1 MKQSKKQ
8 FFIVALTQIISA
20 ACQLLII
27 KLIAGKLSTSEYGIL
42 SLFLTFTILANQVCF
57 VGIILASGRFYI
69 KSFKE
74 NFVQKF
80 YSSLSAV
87 VVINCIITIFL
98 GTLLSFLF
106 SVEFILSIKM
116 ILIVLLDASYQIFN
130 SISNAKDKRKLV
142 LFHVSF
148 YYLLRTLILI
158 LIIYF
163 FNTQNF
169 NFESAIDAFLISV
182 LLTFIIQ
189 YLPKYR
195 SIFSTSKI
203 DYKKYYKN
211 IIKYIFPFYFF
222 GFITFLNQGI
232 DKWLIKFFLDDSYV
246 GIYTLFFQ
254 FGFSPV
260 VLIVT
265 SVTIY
270 LAPIYY
276 NLYENKNGNKIND
289 LKKNFFI
296 FIIIGTLIAVFLS
309 YFFGDLLITLIGNSN
324 YYEYSYLLPLFVLAG
339 SMFSACQLLNLE
351 LFTKMNTMEYAI
363 INLINAFILIIL
375 FTIGLYLFELIGAV
389 IALGISHFIAFII
402 LYLYTRNFFNEK

>member
-27 KLIAGKLSTSEYGIL
+27 KLIAGELSTSEYGTL

-57 VGIILASGRFYI
+57 VGTTSASGRFYI
-69 KSFKE
+69 KSLNE
-74 NFVQKF
+74 NFIEKF
-80 YSSLSAV
+80 YSSLLV
-87 VVINCIITIFL
+87 VFLVNCLVAIFL

-106 SVEFILSIKM
+106 SIELIITIKM
-116 ILIVLLDASYQIFN
+116 ILIVLFEASYQIFN

-182 LLTFIIQ
+182 LLTFTIQ

-195 SIFSTSKI
+195 LIFSIIKI
-203 DYKKYYKN
+203 DFRKYYKN
-211 IIKYIFPFYFF
+211 IFKYIFPFYIF
-222 GFITFLNQGI
+222 GFITFLNQGV
-232 DKWLIKFFLDDSYV
+232 DKWFIKFFLDDSYV

-254 FGFSPV
+254 FGFSPII
-260 VLIVT
+260 LIAT
-265 SVTIY
+265 SFTTY

-276 NLYENKNGNKIND
+276 NLQENKDENKIND
-289 LKKNFFI
+289 LKRNFFI
-296 FIIIGTLIAVFLS
+296 FILIGTVIAVFLS
-309 YFFGDLLITLIGNSN
+309 YLFRDFLITIIGNDS
-324 YYEYSYLLPLFVLAG
+324 YYEYSYLLPFFVLAG
-339 SMFSACQLLNLE
+339 SIFSATQLLNLE
-351 LFTKMNTMEYAI
+351 FFTKMDTKGYAI
-363 INLINAFILIIL
+363 MNLINAFILISL
-375 FTIGLYLFELIGAV
+375 FSTGLYFFDLIGAV
-389 IALGISHFIAFII
+389 IALVISHFIAFII
-402 LYLYTRNFFNEK
+402 IFFYTKNFIHEK

>member
-27 KLIAGKLSTSEYGIL
+27 KLIAGELSTSEYGTL

-57 VGIILASGRFYI
+57 VGTTSASGRFYI
-69 KSFKE
+69 KSLNE
-74 NFVQKF
+74 NFIEKF
-80 YSSLSAV
+80 YSSLLV
-87 VVINCIITIFL
+87 VFLVNCLVAIFL

-106 SVEFILSIKM
+106 SIELIITIKM
-116 ILIVLLDASYQIFN
+116 ILIVLFEASYQIFN

-182 LLTFIIQ
+182 LLTFTIQ

-195 SIFSTSKI
+195 LIFSIIKI
-203 DYKKYYKN
+203 DFRKYYKN
-211 IIKYIFPFYFF
+211 IFKYIFPFYIF
-222 GFITFLNQGI
+222 GFITFLNQGV
-232 DKWLIKFFLDDSYV
+232 DKWFIKFFLDDSYV

-254 FGFSPV
+254 FGFSPII
-260 VLIVT
+260 LIAT
-265 SVTIY
+265 SFTTY

-276 NLYENKNGNKIND
+276 NLQENKDENKIND
-289 LKKNFFI
+289 LKRNFFI
-296 FIIIGTLIAVFLS
+296 FILIGTVIAVFLS
-309 YFFGDLLITLIGNSN
+309 YLFRDFLITIIGNDS
-324 YYEYSYLLPLFVLAG
+324 YYEYSYLLPFFVLAG
-339 SMFSACQLLNLE
+339 SIFSATQLLNLE
-351 LFTKMNTMEYAI
+351 FFTKMDTKGYAI
-363 INLINAFILIIL
+363 MNLINL
-375 FTIGLYLFELIGAV
+375 
-389 IALGISHFIAFII
+389 
-402 LYLYTRNFFNEK
+402 